1 MNKSEIRKDYFKD
14 EYVIIAPKRAKRPHK
29 AEQAAEPDKSCYFC
43 PSGFSKDEIIT
54 YQDNNTDGDWEILSV
69 INKFAAV
76 STDNPRAFGQA
87 EVIIET
93 RKHGLDIN
101 DFSVDHIVRVLNAY
115 IDRYTYLRNLDGI
128 RHVILFKNEGGKA
141 GASIAHTHSQ
151 VIGLPLLP
159 PKVQVEMEAFN
170 KYRLEKATCPY
181 CDVIKEETDK
191 PRVIWEDENLF
202 VLAPYASDAPYGV
215 WLLPKRHIRLI
226 SDLNGAEKASIAT
239 ALKSVLGK
247 LDDLGISYNYFVEN
261 AVNSED
267 YHMHIKVAPRPNI
280 WAGVELGTGVII
292 NPIPPEY
299 AARLYRGEIKIED
312 DPTKAGHIKI
322 SL

>member
-29 AEQAAEPDKSCYFC
+29 VEALAEKDKSCYFC
-43 PSGFSKDEIIT
+43 PENFKDEIVT
-54 YQDNNTDGDWEILSV
+54 YQDNNAAGDWEIVSV
-69 INKFAAV
+69 VNKFAAL
-76 STDNPRAFGQA
+76 TIDNPRAYGQA

-93 RKHGLDIN
+93 RQHGLDIN
-101 DFSVDHIVRVLNAY
+101 DFSVEHIVRIFNAY
-115 IDRYTYLRNLDGI
+115 INRYAELRNMDKI
-128 RHVILFKNEGGKA
+128 KHVILFKNEGGKA

-151 VIGLPLLP
+151 IMALPLLP
-159 PKVQVEMEAFN
+159 PKIITEINAYSN
-170 KYRLEKATCPY
+170 YRLDKCSCPY
-181 CDVIKEETDK
+181 CDIIKEESGK

-202 VLAPYASDAPYGV
+202 VLAPYVSDSPYGA
-215 WLLPKRHIRLI
+215 WFLPKRHLRTICEL
-226 SDLNGAEKASIAT
+226 SHGEKESFAKAM
-239 ALKSVLGK
+239 KVVLGV

-267 YHMHIKVAPRPNI
+267 YHMHIKLAPRPNV
-280 WAGVELGTGVII
+280 WAGLELGTGVII

-299 AARLYRGEIKIED
+299 AAKLYRGEIKIED
-312 DPTKAGHIKI
+312 DPARAGHIKV